1 MTQKAKHGIYEDFG
15 DDYGGEDIGDL
26 LAEGLVD
33 FDLLPIN
40 RVAEE
45 IMEER
50 LREMNNPSPKRV
62 FVDRPSLSPE
72 EYAACT
78 ILFE

>member
-50 LREMNNPSPKRV
+50 LRELNNPRGSYAPRV
-62 FVDRPSLSPE
+62 WPVLTPE
-72 EYAACT
+72 EEAWCT
-78 ILFE
+78 IEF